1 MTRRPPWAITAVLGL
16 AYVIIAPSSAD
27 LAAASYRSDL
37 FGRSGFTLWDNGWY
51 SGHHLPAYSVLAPAL
66 GALLDPRVLA
76 ALSATS
82 SAVLFAALVKGHFLE
97 PAARLGS
104 AWFALGAGVELLSGR
119 VPFDL
124 GLALGLGALLTV
136 TRSGQRPWLVA
147 GVALAVLCSLAS
159 PVAGAFLA
167 LAALT
172 WALTDFRASRPWVLL
187 AGALAPILLLAL
199 AFPEGGSEPFA
210 ASAFWPALGAVTL
223 LAVLLPSS
231 ERTLRVGAL
240 LYALALAGAY
250 ALSTPVGG
258 NAVRLGALVAGPL
271 VVCGLTSQ
279 SWIGFSRTPAP
290 ALAPT
295 RHSTPAPARTPTP
308 APTPTSVQRH
318 LLVVLLPFLLYWQLV
333 APVRDFASAASDPAV
348 SASYYRPLLAQLEK
362 RGATGPSH
370 PTRIEVVPTRDH
382 WEARWVA
389 PQVALAR
396 GWERQLD
403 RADNALF
410 YEDSDLTP
418 ARYATWLRANSI
430 AYVALGDAPLDPSGR
445 LEASLLRNEEATQPY
460 LREVWRSAHWRLFA
474 VRDAQPL
481 VNSPARLTHM
491 TTDSFVLGTPNSG
504 EFTVRVHFSP
514 YWAITQGSG
523 CVRRGPG
530 DWTVLDTKP
539 TGDPVSLHVRID
551 FSVARIF
558 DRGPRCH
565 T

>member
-76 ALSATS
+76 ALSATV
-82 SAVLFAALVKGHFLE
+82 SAVLFAALVKGRFPE
-97 PAARLGS
+97 STAWLGS
-104 AWFALGAGVELLSGR
+104 AWFALGVGIELLSGR

-124 GLALGLGALLTV
+124 GLALGLGALLAV
-136 TRSGQRPWLVA
+136 THGGRRPWLVV
-147 GVALAVLCSLAS
+147 GVALTVLCSLAS
-159 PVAGAFLA
+159 PVAGGFLA

-172 WALTDFRASRPWVLL
+172 WALTDFRASHPWILL
-187 AGALAPILLLAL
+187 VAALAPILLLAW

-210 ASAFWPALGAVTL
+210 ASAFWPALTGVAL

-231 ERTLRVGAL
+231 QRTLRAGAS
-240 LYALALAGAY
+240 LYALSLAGAY

-258 NAVRLGALVAGPL
+258 NAVRLGALMAGPL
-271 VVCGLTSQ
+271 VVCGLTKQ
-279 SWIGFSRTPAP
+279 SWTGVSPTPAP
-290 ALAPT
+290 A
-295 RHSTPAPARTPTP
+295 PARNLTSPPARTPTP
-308 APTPTSVQRH
+308 APTPTSVQRR
-318 LLVVLLPFLLYWQLV
+318 LLVVLLPLLLYWQLV
-333 APVRDFASAASDPAV
+333 APMRDFASAASDPAV
-348 SASYYRPLLAQLEK
+348 NASYYRPLLAQLEK
-362 RGATGPSH
+362 RGVTGPGH

-410 YEDSDLTP
+410 YENSALAP
-418 ARYATWLRANSI
+418 ARYATWLKANSI

-445 LEASLLRNEEATQPY
+445 PEASLLRDGKAIQPY
-460 LREVWRSAHWRLFA
+460 LREVWRSPHWRLFA

-481 VNSPARLTHM
+481 VNSPARLTRM
-491 TTDSFVLGTPNSG
+491 TTDSFVLGAPHSG

-514 YWAITQGSG
+514 YWAITQGNG

-530 DWTVLDTKP
+530 DWTVLDTHP
-539 TGDPVSLHVRID
+539 TSGPVTLRVGID
-551 FSVARIF
+551 FTLARAL
-558 DRGPRCH
+558 DHGPRCH
-565 T
+565 D